1 MQIPDEVPKRRTEN
15 QGTSGN
21 NSNQKRLRDDA
32 KPIFQRDI
40 GYATPSKDGTAK
52 KSRKEKGGKDFTQ
65 EDGKKRSVKTIG
77 GVADD
82 GSFRRSGKAGKRKA
96 EKNLEDV
103 KQVLVDRTGQEVSV
117 PDVISVKEFSDKI

>member
-1 MQIPDEVPKRRTEN
+1 MQIPDEVPKRRTDGQN
-15 QGTSGN
+15 HQPN
-21 NSNQKRLRDDA
+21 NNQKRLRDDA

-52 KSRKEKGGKDFTQ
+52 KSRKEKGGKDFVD
-65 EDGKKRSVKTIG
+65 EGKKRSVKTIG

-82 GSFRRSGKAGKRKA
+82 GSFRRSGKMGKRKA

-103 KQVLVDRTGQEVSV
+103 KQILVDRTGQEVSV